1 MICPICNNISEL
13 NVCPICGYDESCDHE
28 AYPTLIEN
36 SSSVSTRSNLL
47 HTYAMALRER
57 CDMLEARI
65 EALENNTGSITIS
78 LKLANDNITALSER
92 LEKLNAEQIANTIEK
107 ENGYT
112 DNVIDTPRA
121 FSALKRG
128 DVLTIGKYQQLD
140 IEWIVLDTVNKYA
153 NKYALLISKYLLDS
167 RVFNISRNH
176 KNGDLWEGSALREWL
191 NGTFYR
197 TVFTKSEQSR
207 IASTRLPGNG
217 VTDKIFLLGTYEYE
231 KYFRADS
238 SGTYSA
244 AAFSGK
250 CSPTSYARKIGTYT
264 DILGNSMWWLR
275 SAGIVEDTAVCVT
288 SEGNLV
294 KEGHSTTSYSHGVRP
309 VMYIKL

>member
-13 NVCPICGYDESCDHE
+13 NVCPVCGYDESCDHE

-57 CDMLEARI
+57 CGMLEARI
-65 EALENNTGSITIS
+65 QVLENNTGRIITS
-78 LKLANDNITALSER
+78 LKLANENITALSER
-92 LEKLNAEQIANTIEK
+92 LEKLNAEQMAYAIEK
-107 ENGYT
+107 VYAHP
-112 DNVIDTPRA
+112 DNIIDTPMA
-121 FSALKRG
+121 FSALKLG

-140 IEWIVLDTVNKYA
+140 IEWIVLDTDNK
-153 NKYALLISKYLLDS
+153 KALLISKYILDS
-167 RVFNISRNH
+167 RVFSNSRNYR
-176 KNGDLWEGSALREWL
+176 KGNLWEESALREWL

-207 IASTRLPGNG
+207 IASIRLPDND
-217 VTDKIFLLGTYEYE
+217 VTDKIFLLSTYEYK

-244 AAFSGK
+244 DAFSGK
-250 CSPTSYARKIGTYT
+250 CSPTSYALKIGTYT
-264 DILGNSMWWLR
+264 DNLGNSMWWLR
-275 SAGIVEDTAVCVT
+275 SAGTLGDTAVCVN
-288 SEGNLV
+288 SRGNLV
-294 KEGHSTTSYSHGVRP
+294 EAGHTTSRYSHGVRP
-309 VMYIKL
+309 AMYIKL

>member
-13 NVCPICGYDESCDHE
+13 NVCPVCGYDESCDHE

-36 SSSVSTRSNLL
+36 SSSVSTRSKLL

-65 EALENNTGSITIS
+65 QALENNTGSIMTS

-107 ENGYT
+107 EYEYT
-112 DNVIDTPRA
+112 DNIIDTPIA
-121 FSALKRG
+121 FSSLKRG

-140 IEWIVLDTVNKYA
+140 IEWIVLDADNK
-153 NKYALLISKYLLDS
+153 KALLISKYVLDS
-167 RVFNISRNH
+167 RVFSNSINYW
-176 KNGDLWEGSALREWL
+176 KGNLWERSALREWL

-207 IASTRLPGNG
+207 IVSIRLPDND
-217 VTDKIFLLGTYEYE
+217 VVDKVFLLSKDEYE

-244 AAFSGK
+244 SFFSGK

-264 DILGNSMWWLR
+264 DYLGNSMWWLR
-275 SAGIVEDTAVCVT
+275 SAGTVGDTAVCVN
-288 SEGNLV
+288 SRGNLV
-294 KEGHSTTSYSHGVRP
+294 EAGHSTSRYSHGVRP
-309 VMYIKL
+309 AMYIKL

>member
-13 NVCPICGYDESCDHE
+13 NVCPVCGYDESCDHE

-57 CDMLEARI
+57 CGMLEARI
-65 EALENNTGSITIS
+65 QVLENSTGRIITS
-78 LKLANDNITALSER
+78 LKLANENITALSER
-92 LEKLNAEQIANTIEK
+92 LEKLNVEQMAYAIEK
-107 ENGYT
+107 VYAHP
-112 DNVIDTPRA
+112 DNIIDTPMA
-121 FSALKRG
+121 FSALKLG

-140 IEWIVLDTVNKYA
+140 IEWIVLDTDNK
-153 NKYALLISKYLLDS
+153 KALLISKYVLDS
-167 RVFNISRNH
+167 RVFSNSRNYR
-176 KNGDLWEGSALREWL
+176 KGNLWEGSALREWL

-207 IASTRLPGNG
+207 IASIRLPDND
-217 VTDKIFLLGTYEYE
+217 VTDKIFLLSTYEYK

-244 AAFSGK
+244 DAFSGK
-250 CSPTSYARKIGTYT
+250 CSPTSYALKIGTYT
-264 DILGNSMWWLR
+264 DNLGNSMWWLR
-275 SAGIVEDTAVCVT
+275 SAGTVGDTAVCVN
-288 SEGNLV
+288 SRGNLV
-294 KEGHSTTSYSHGVRP
+294 EAGHTTSRYSHGVRP
-309 VMYIKL
+309 AMYIKL